1 MGGEDEKDCEE
12 TYFKKKIFKE
22 SEYFV
27 CHRTFK
33 YLSEPYSDVEDTSK
47 VTTATQRLS
56 TTSATTTVSEYYDY
70 GDDDIFGSNDKDT
83 ATQRFSTT
91 SATTTVSDY
100 YDYDD
105 DYDIFGR
112 KRRRRKRDTHETKEG
127 NKKRRMFFPYRAV
140 ECDGAM
146 QCPNGED
153 EAACD
158 IDSIALI
165 FLGFLNFLGRLL
177 NISILGAAFGFLACA
192 TFVSSFLLVL
202 IFGKGVPRGAC
213 PVQASK
219 KIRWTISQI

>member
-56 TTSATTTVSEYYDY
+56 TTSATTTVS
-70 GDDDIFGSNDKDT
+70 
-83 ATQRFSTT
+83 
-91 SATTTVSDY
+91 DY

-112 KRRRRKRDTHETKEG
+112 KRRRRKRDTQQTKEG
-127 NKKRRMFFPYRAV
+127 NENRRKFFPYRAV
-140 ECDGAM
+140 ECDGAK